1 MSNVSLA
8 FHLRPIDGYEDEIR
22 TIFCE
27 TLFLG
32 RPSAASIDCFHLY
45 ESLCLDWY
53 LQNGRADATVV
64 IDAASGV
71 VAGYALL
78 CFDSQHN
85 NDWVRKKVRELI
97 VANIGLFLCGKL
109 SRSGMSF
116 YVRRFLD
123 AFTIYYR
130 RRVKLSVQITTHVHV
145 NIRSAFHSGSVALA
159 LLDHIDDSCRRRG
172 VTEWVG
178 EMNARHGT
186 RVRAIERVVGE
197 VVDVAPNR
205 TMSHA
210 LGVRV
215 HRLTIRRVVV

>member
-1 MSNVSLA
+1 MSNASLA
-8 FHLRPIDGYEDEIR
+8 FQLRPIDGYENEIR
-22 TIFCE
+22 TIFRE

-32 RPSAASIDCFHLY
+32 RPSSATIDCFHLY
-45 ESLCLDWY
+45 ESLCIDWY
-53 LQNGRADATVV
+53 LQYGKDDAVVV
-64 IDAASGV
+64 IDAASGE

-78 CFDSQHN
+78 CFDTTHN
-85 NDWVRKKVRELI
+85 DYWVRGKVREL
-97 VANIGLFLCGKL
+97 VLANAKLLIRGKL

-116 YVRRFLD
+116 YARRLLD
-123 AFTIYYR
+123 AITIFR
-130 RRVKLSVQITTHVHV
+130 RRVKLHMEMTTHVHV

-159 LLDHIDDSCRRRG
+159 LMGHIDDSCRRRG

-186 RVRAIERVVGE
+186 RVRAIQRVVGE

-210 LGVRV
+210 LGVPV
-215 HRLTIRRVVV
+215 HRMTIRRVVV